1 MVTLTCSKW
10 IELPRSSAARSNCCM
25 DAILDKGWCV
35 ARMKRS
41 AIRETFARRALSR
54 ISLRF
59 IRATIVL
66 LRQILQ
72 QQIQRGLGKRLHI
85 GLPVRAARFQCEHF
99 VLWPRHRHAAMPGG
113 VAVTVAG
120 RPRCAR
126 LRQSPVRRK
135 TPADL

>member
-25 DAILDKGWCV
+25 DAILDKGWSV

-41 AIRETFARRALSR
+41 AIRETFERRTLSR

-72 QQIQRGLGKRLHI
+72 QQIQRGLRKRLHI
-85 GLPVRAARFQCEHF
+85 GLPVRAARFQREHL
-99 VLWPRHRHAAMPGG
+99 VLRPRHRHAAMPGG
-113 VAVTVAG
+113 VAIAVAG
-120 RPRCAR
+120 RSRCAGF
-126 LRQSPVRRK
+126 RQ
-135 TPADL
+135 TPIGEK